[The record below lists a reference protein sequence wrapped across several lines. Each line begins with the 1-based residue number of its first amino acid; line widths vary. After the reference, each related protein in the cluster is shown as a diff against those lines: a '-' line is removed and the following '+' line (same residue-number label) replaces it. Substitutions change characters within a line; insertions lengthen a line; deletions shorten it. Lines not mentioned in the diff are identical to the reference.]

1 MTRNKDEKTF
11 SGQVYGCKIKNITE
25 NECFN
30 FISKRILLLLRC
42 MTKPVVMINNVLEAQ
57 SSCVRVLCEL
67 NAGSNEYNALLYIPS
82 VIQLFCMVFFVAR
95 HIYNLNNVYVC
106 TYVPSQIAFSS
117 TEQESNILIHRPDI
131 CQLL

>member
-11 SGQVYGCKIKNITE
+11 SGQVCGCKIKNITE

-57 SSCVRVLCEL
+57 SSCVRAFCTRDVYG
-67 NAGSNEYNALLYIPS
+67 GSNEYNALLYIPS

-95 HIYNLNNVYVC
+95 HIQ
-106 TYVPSQIAFSS
+106 S
-117 TEQESNILIHRPDI
+117 
-131 CQLL
+131 

>member
-11 SGQVYGCKIKNITE
+11 SGQVCGCKIKNITE

-57 SSCVRVLCEL
+57 SSCVRVFVRTESGFK
-67 NAGSNEYNALLYIPS
+67 AVFLYS
-82 VIQLFCMVFFVAR
+82 GF
-95 HIYNLNNVYVC
+95 
-106 TYVPSQIAFSS
+106 
-117 TEQESNILIHRPDI
+117 E
-131 CQLL
+131 

>member
-1 MTRNKDEKTF
+1 MC
-11 SGQVYGCKIKNITE
+11 GCNIKNITE

-82 VIQLFCMVFFVAR
+82 VIQLFCMVFLSQG
-95 HIYNLNNVYVC
+95 IYNLNNVYMC
-106 TYVPSQIAFSS
+106 TYVPSRIAFSS
-117 TEQESNILIHRPDI
+117 TEQEYSILIHRTDI
-131 CQLL
+131 CRLL